1 MNKGFAGMSAGALL
15 LAVGIM
21 AEATL
26 ALVSSAQISEE
37 NTFRD
42 VKPDYWAT
50 PFIQALANKG
60 MVAGYRDG
68 TFKPEKAVDRDEFAA
83 MIRQAFEEKP
93 VRSIPSGSAFKDVP
107 QGNWAAPPIKEAYE
121 TGFMEG
127 TPDNKFL
134 PQKPLS
140 RTEALVALMKGLDM
154 SSKQPATAAK
164 ATTTPV
170 STATTTSAST
180 PQKNQRR
187 VMGNP
192 LLFPIASTAMMTPF
206 LQIASQKPVQPQ
218 PAQKAVSTAPAA
230 VVNKP
235 KAKLAAAD
243 VLKLYYQDAGKI
255 PKSAVNDVA
264 AATQANIVVNYPDAK
279 VFNPDKLLN
288 RGSAAAIIH
297 QALVNQGKLEPLPKN
312 VAASKYIVDSS
323 SKNNQ
328 TAQISK

>member
-1 MNKGFAGMSAGALL
+1 MNKEFAGMSAGALL

-26 ALVSSAQISEE
+26 TLVSSAQGSAP
-37 NTFRD
+37 NAFRD

-83 MIRQAFEEKP
+83 MIRQAFEQKP
-93 VRSIPSGSAFKDVP
+93 VRSIPSGSTFKDVP
-107 QGNWAAPPIKEAYE
+107 KGYWGAPPIKEAYE

-127 TPDNKFL
+127 TRDNKFL

-140 RTEALVALMKGLDM
+140 RTEALVALMKGLNM
-154 SSKQPATAAK
+154 SYKPSATAAK

-170 STATTTSAST
+170 STATTTPAST
-180 PQKNQRR
+180 PQRNQRR
-187 VMGNP
+187 VRGNP

-206 LQIASQKPVQPQ
+206 LQTVSQKPVNAASSPQ
-218 PAQKAVSTAPAA
+218 PAQKAVSTTPAA

-235 KAKLAAAD
+235 KDKLAAAD
-243 VLKLYYQDAGKI
+243 ILKLYYQDADKI

-279 VFNPDKLLN
+279 LFNPDKLLN
-288 RGSAAAIIH
+288 RGAAAAIIH
-297 QALVNQGKLEPLPKN
+297 QALVKQGKLEPLPKN
-312 VAASKYIVDSS
+312 VAASQYIVDSS
-323 SKNNQ
+323 SKNN
-328 TAQISK
+328 